1 MNQLK
6 TIDLNLLPIETLGE
20 MANEA
25 AEQVEKNAKATVQ
38 KAIDAGRYLTAI
50 KEQLEHGQWGG
61 WLGANWNYSQ
71 KTATQYM
78 QISNFTSGLNLT
90 DASSISEALRMIS
103 DSKPETAPRSERKQA
118 DVVVSI
124 PDVQPGQT
132 VVQPDEPDAED
143 VDDDPSPDPPSI
155 RKTAAGSEKVSEDK
169 KPRTQ
174 HVVPEILPDEPET
187 PEERHDSEIIE
198 EWLKNTGFIDVVT
211 EALEKKPEF
220 EAKKAA
226 KVLRKLADKLDPPP
240 KFQKPDLEDVTEYFS
255 EMNANN
261 PESFFDFY
269 ESKGWLVGKVSMKNW
284 QASARKWIRENAA
297 NGKGNGNGYRQ
308 SGNRN
313 GSAERTAEDIF
324 G

>member
-1 MNQLK
+1 M
-6 TIDLNLLPIETLGE
+6 NLLPIETLKE
-20 MANEA
+20 MANDT
-25 AEQVEKNAKATVQ
+25 AEQVENNAKATVQ
-38 KAIDAGRYLTAI
+38 KAIDCGRYLTAI
-50 KEQLEHGQWGG
+50 REQCEPGKWLE

-71 KTATQYM
+71 PTASRY
-78 QISNFTSGLNLT
+78 IAIADGYSRVNNVR
-90 DASSISEALRMIS
+90 DAKSIREALRMIA
-103 DSKPETAPRSERKQA
+103 DDRDEKTAPRSERKPA

-124 PDVQPGQT
+124 PDDSTRVLDDPG
-132 VVQPDEPDAED
+132 EPDAGE
-143 VDDDPSPDPPSI
+143 VDDDPTPDPPSN
-155 RKTAAGSEKVSEDK
+155 RKTASGSEKVSEDK

-174 HVVPEILPDEPET
+174 TVVPEILDDEPSLEV
-187 PEERHDSEIIE
+187 RDDSEVIE
-198 EWLKNTGFIDVVT
+198 EWLRNTGFIDVVT

-226 KVLRKLADKLDPPP
+226 KVLRKLADKLDPPT
-240 KFQKPDLEDVTEYFS
+240 KFVKPDLDDVTEYFS
-255 EMNANN
+255 EMNAID